1 MKCVKLKI
9 KNKKESSKKIDEL
22 ALNKLPEQL
31 FKKGEEEK
39 VLEFIKKYPA
49 KYYAIRD
56 KAKAGGVF
64 KLKVEKEN
72 ILDEIKDY
80 TLYSVNVSSANYE
93 ENQVLVGEI
102 LILSNNDIYAALST
116 NRTYSARVAATNPE
130 FNLKTT
136 IFDNKILNKIP
147 YFNTLYNYI
156 ITHHLQDAIVEFSL
170 FDKKVGIKNEKIV
183 VYEIR
188 TDY

>member
-1 MKCVKLKI
+1 MRITNKL
-9 KNKKESSKKIDEL
+9 ESTKKITEL
-22 ALNKLPEQL
+22 SLNKLPEQL
-31 FKKGEEEK
+31 FKNGEEEK
-39 VLEFIKKYPA
+39 VLEFIEKHPA

-64 KLKVEKEN
+64 KLKIEKEN

-80 TLYSVNVSSANYE
+80 TLYSINVSSANYE

-102 LILSNNDIYAALST
+102 LILSNNEIYAALST
-116 NRTYSARVAATNPE
+116 NKTYSARDAAANPE

-136 IFDNKILNKIP
+136 IFNDKTLNKVP
-147 YFNTLYNYI
+147 YFDILYNYI
-156 ITHHLQDAIVEFSL
+156 TTNHLQDVIVEFSL
-170 FDKKVGIKNEKIV
+170 FDKKVGIKNENIV
-183 VYEIR
+183 IYEIR